1 MNETVIEKAKE
12 LAKALASSDEYL
24 AMRAAEAAGTKDE
37 KMAAA
42 FARYSE
48 LQGQVREVSL
58 REAPDF
64 QLIGAL
70 SRELETVQDE
80 IQHAPAA
87 IRMQEARKQFSEL
100 MTAVNEEL
108 SKVLNPDPGK
118 GTSGCTGNCAA
129 CGGCN
134 S

>member
-1 MNETVIEKAKE
+1 MNESVIEKAKE

-24 AMRAAEAAGTKDE
+24 TMRAAEDAGTRDV
-37 KMAAA
+37 KMTAA
-42 FARYSE
+42 FARYTE
-48 LQGQVREVSL
+48 LQEQIKEATL
-58 REAPDF
+58 RETPDF

-80 IQHAPAA
+80 MQRIPAA
-87 IRMQEARKQFSEL
+87 IRMQEARKNFSEL
-100 MTAVNEEL
+100 MAAVNEEL
-108 SKVLNPDPGK
+108 SKALNPDPGK

-134 S
+134 D